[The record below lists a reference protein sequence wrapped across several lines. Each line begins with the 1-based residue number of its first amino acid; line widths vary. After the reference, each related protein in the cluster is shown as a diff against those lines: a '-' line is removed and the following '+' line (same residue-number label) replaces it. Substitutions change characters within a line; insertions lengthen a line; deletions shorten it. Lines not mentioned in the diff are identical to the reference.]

1 MRELVE
7 YVAKS
12 LVDNP
17 DAVKVTQIRSPHATI
32 LKLYVAQDDKG
43 VVIGRRGRVANAM
56 RTLLRVASSVR
67 RGQRVILEIV

>member
-17 DAVKVTQIRSPHATI
+17 DAVKVSQIRGARVTI
-32 LKLYVAQDDKG
+32 LRLWVAPEDKG
-43 VVIGRRGRVANAM
+43 WVIGKRGRVANAM
-56 RTLLRVASSVR
+56 RTLLRVGSSVGSGR
-67 RGQRVILEIV
+67 RVILEIV

>member
-17 DAVKVTQIRSPHATI
+17 GAVKVTQIRAPHAII
-32 LKLYVAQDDKG
+32 LKLRVDPDDKG
-43 VVIGRRGRVANAM
+43 WVIGKGGRVANAT

>member
-17 DAVKVTQIRSPHATI
+17 DAVKVTQIRGDRVTI
-32 LKLYVAQDDKG
+32 LRLWVAPEDKG
-43 VVIGRRGRVANAM
+43 WVIGKRGRVANAM
-56 RTLLRVASSVR
+56 RTLLRVGSSVGSGR
-67 RGQRVILEIV
+67 RVILEIV